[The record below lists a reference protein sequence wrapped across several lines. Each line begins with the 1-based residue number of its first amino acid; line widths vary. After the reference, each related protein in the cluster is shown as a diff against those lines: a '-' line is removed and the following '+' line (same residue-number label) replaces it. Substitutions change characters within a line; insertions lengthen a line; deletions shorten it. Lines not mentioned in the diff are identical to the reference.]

1 MVLTLFFLL
10 LFMVNTLFF
19 SVVYQLQSI
28 SLILV
33 LVFLRGIN
41 ESVFIEK
48 MYRSMTVIDIAYN
61 YKKKKPTL
69 PVRIPLY

>member
-41 ESVFIEK
+41 KSVFIEK
-48 MYRSMTVIDIAYN
+48 MYHSMTVIDIAYN
-61 YKKKKPTL
+61 YKKKKPL
-69 PVRIPLY
+69 PVRISLY